1 MAFRSFR
8 ASIVIRVLLISLSV
22 ILVIL
27 LLWYEKYVSAFIII
41 AVLVYQ
47 VSSLIHFVETTNRKL
62 ARFIESIQYDD
73 FSPGF
78 EIDNRLGQSFQI
90 LNDSLKGI
98 LEQFRETRKSKEENL
113 QLLDT
118 LVKYANVG
126 LMAYDTSRQ
135 VLFINSKCCSILGIP
150 TIKSIPEMTNY
161 TPEAAKVIDEL
172 EAGTNFLYRMDENRY
187 LSIYVSEIKLQ
198 NKLLR
203 LVSIQNIQSELQQK
217 ELEAWQ
223 NLTKV
228 LRHEIMNSVTPI
240 SSLIETLNQIFE
252 EELKDHSPDE
262 PLDKELMTDMRE
274 ALQAIQNRSQA
285 LKNFVSAYRSFTQI
299 PTPEFGVVKVKDIF
313 FNIEKLFAPEAA
325 QKNVWLTFSGAT
337 DYLEIKADQSMI
349 EMVVINLVK
358 NAIEASSE
366 ATDANVSVL
375 AKENA
380 VGRCLITVTDNG
392 SGIIPEA
399 IEQVFIPFYSTKPTG
414 SGIGLSLSRQIMQK
428 HFGNLLVESVPE
440 KRTVFTLQ
448 F

>member
-1 MAFRSFR
+1 MAFKSFR
-8 ASIVIRVLLISLSV
+8 AGLIIRVLLISGSTVLIV
-22 ILVIL
+22 L
-27 LLWYEKYVSAFIII
+27 LLWYEKYVSALII
-41 AVLVYQ
+41 AAILSYQ
-47 VSSLIHFVETTNRKL
+47 IASLIHLVETTNRKL

-78 EIDNRLGQSFQI
+78 EIDNRLGSSFKQ

-98 LEQFRETRKSKEENL
+98 LELFRETRKAREENF

-126 LMAYDTSRQ
+126 LMAYDSGKEI
-135 VLFINSKCCSILGIP
+135 LFINAKCCSILGIP
-150 TIKSIPEMTNY
+150 TVKSLPEMSGYEPAT
-161 TPEAAKVIDEL
+161 TTVIEEL
-172 EAGTNFLYRMDENRY
+172 KAGTNFLFRMDEKRY
-187 LSIYVSEIKLQ
+187 LSIYASEIKLEGR
-198 NKLLR
+198 LLR

-223 NLTKV
+223 NLTRV

-252 EELKDHSPDE
+252 EELKEHSPDE

-299 PTPEFGVVKVKDIF
+299 PTPEFQTVAIKDIF
-313 FNIEKLFAPEAA
+313 FNIEKLFGPEA
-325 QKNVWLTFSGAT
+325 QQRRVQLEFNCEPAT
-337 DYLEIKADQSMI
+337 IEIKADQSMI
-349 EMVVINLVK
+349 EMVIINLVK
-358 NAIEASSE
+358 NAIEACSGRP
-366 ATDANVSVL
+366 DAEVKVSARYDDL
-375 AKENA
+375 GK
-380 VGRCLITVTDNG
+380 CIITVVDNG
-392 SGIIPEA
+392 PGIIPEA
-399 IEQVFIPFYSTKPTG
+399 IEQVFIPFYSTKPSG

-428 HFGNLLVESVPE
+428 HFGNLLVESTPD
-440 KRTVFTLQ
+440 KQTTFKLQ

>member
-1 MAFRSFR
+1 MGFKSFR
-8 ASIVIRVLLISLSV
+8 ASVVIRVLLISLSV
-22 ILVIL
+22 FLVIL
-27 LLWYEKYVSAFIII
+27 LIWYEKYVSAFIII
-41 AVLVYQ
+41 TLLIYQ
-47 VSSLIHFVETTNRKL
+47 IVSLIHFVEATNRKL

-78 EIDNRLGQSFQI
+78 EIDNRLGSSFEV
-90 LNDSLKGI
+90 LNNALKGI
-98 LEQFRETRKSKEENL
+98 LEQFRETRKAKEENF

-126 LMAYDTSRQ
+126 LMAYDTDRE
-135 VLFINSKCCSILGIP
+135 VLFINTKCCSILGIP
-150 TIKSIPEMTNY
+150 TVKSIVELSNY
-161 TPEAAKVIDEL
+161 KPEAAKVIDEL
-172 EAGTNFLYRMDENRY
+172 SAGTNFLYRMDENRY

-223 NLTKV
+223 NLTRV

-252 EELKDHSPDE
+252 EELEDHSPSE
-262 PLDKELMTDMRE
+262 PLDKELMLDIRE
-274 ALQAIQNRSQA
+274 ALQAIQNRSHA

-299 PTPEFGVVKVKDIF
+299 PQPEFSTVKVRDIF
-313 FNIEKLFAPEAA
+313 FNIEKLFAPEANN
-325 QKNVWLTFSGAT
+325 QNVNLTF
-337 DYLEIKADQSMI
+337 EIKNEEMVIKADQSMI

-358 NAIEASSE
+358 NALEASADKE
-366 ATDANVSVL
+366 DAVVKVKAEVNNVGNSQ
-375 AKENA
+375 
-380 VGRCLITVTDNG
+380 ITISDNG
-392 SGIIPEA
+392 PGIIPEA

-428 HFGNLLVESVPE
+428 HFGHLLVESIPDQQ
-440 KRTVFTLQ
+440 TVFTLQ